1 METIKFPMTTTTAKM
16 STLRRWSDS
25 GDIIL
30 EKLGTSVN
38 DDPVLFTTI
47 SEKLDLT
54 CLCFCKIAEPQYDRY
69 FVKFVEWCLHGLLPI
84 VHKSVGFE
92 NPKLLCEKAI
102 KSLLLS
108 AGKPERESEEKLA
121 ASVLKFMYDESLAK
135 SQGAPPWLDSKEA
148 AKTEFLK
155 ATLTLVKTYAKGFYV
170 IQEVMDAGS
179 KGIALM
185 AAGLHNKSNSNG
197 SLLLFDRPESPE
209 TERNLTEP
217 PEKWRIAFDYFH
229 GKVYDYYVAALKELM
244 TYGTLPVV
252 SYPLELD
259 SLIQFASTDGYN
271 SAFYM
276 VP

>member
-16 STLRRWSDS
+16 STLKRWSDS

-47 SEKLDLT
+47 LEKLDLT
-54 CLCFCKIAEPQYDRY
+54 YLCFCKIEEPEYDRY
-69 FVKFVEWCLHGLLPI
+69 FVKFVEWCLHGLLPF
-84 VHKSVGFE
+84 VHESGGFG
-92 NPKLLCEKAI
+92 NSKLLCGKAI

-155 ATLTLVKTYAKGFYV
+155 AALSLVKTYAKGFYV
-170 IQEVMDAGS
+170 LDEVMKAGS

-185 AAGLHNKSNSNG
+185 AAGFHNKSNADG
-197 SLLLFDRPESPE
+197 SLLLFDRPE
-209 TERNLTEP
+209 TESNLTEP
-217 PEKWRIAFDYFH
+217 PEKWRIAFEHFQ